1 MPLPAFLT
9 RLFGP
14 RVDPHAAV
22 RPLWHC
28 LVGLAREPA
37 WYARAGVADSVTG
50 RFDMVCVVLALVLLR
65 MEGEP
70 GLAREMA
77 LLTELFVT
85 DMDAQLRESGVGDVV
100 VGKHIGRLMGALGGR
115 LGALREALAVD
126 RPAGDAALEKA
137 LARNITL
144 TEAAQPQVAAR
155 MVSALADAIAGCD
168 ATKLLAGEIPLPEAL
183 I

>member
-1 MPLPAFLT
+1 MPPVAQ
-9 RLFGP
+9 P
-14 RVDPHAAV
+14 VV
-22 RPLWHC
+22 RTHP
-28 LVGLAREPA
+28 E
-37 WYARAGVADSVTG
+37 TG
-50 RFDMVCVVLALVLLR
+50 RKALFVSEHFTTRVLH
-65 MEGEP
+65 MPDDESQ
-70 GLAREMA
+70 A